1 MPAPNRTELRT
12 FILARFNR
20 DEFGMLCS
28 DYFPDFYR
36 DYEGVDTPLRNLAE
50 ALVAYCE
57 RHDQLERLRSAVH
70 AARSQP
76 YEATFGEFIAAE
88 IKIKPRNPKQIFLSY
103 AHQDEA
109 FARRLQADLRAQG
122 VPLWVATSSIL
133 PGEKWAAAIDR
144 GLRESGIFAV
154 ILTPNTLAS
163 TWVEHELYSAL
174 PEVVNKKMRLLPLY
188 AKRCDFRAKFPSL
201 NAYHYIDFTQNHVAG
216 VQALLVELGLA
227 AQPLPQP
234 SPRKFTRR
242 DVLTFNLPAKSSNI
256 SRQKLLIYGGS
267 ALAMCAGTYGLSRLV
282 LERGGSATPTPA
294 PKPSDTVVSTAT
306 ALVATSTPS
315 PQPTTAPPT
324 LMPSPLPTATVIR
337 SPTPLPTLTA
347 TSNPSVRRINADRL
361 AIVLGI
367 GIEIEMVRI
376 PKGEFI
382 MGSTQGQVDELL
394 ANYTGDVAKETVKT
408 WLAAEV
414 LQHQVTLDEY
424 WLGKTEVTVAQ
435 FEAFVK
441 AKGYMT
447 QAERDGKSWV
457 WNGNEWKEM
466 AGANWQH
473 PRGADSSLVGKANH
487 PVTHI
492 SWDDAVAFCN
502 WVSDRSKLNVR
513 LPSEAEW
520 EKGARGTDGRTYA
533 WGNQM
538 IDKSRANYNLDV
550 GDTTKVGQYSPL
562 GDSPYGLQDMLGNVW
577 EWTSSL
583 YKPYPYNANDG
594 RESDSSRDAR
604 VLRGGSF
611 SYYGNFVRCASRNYN
626 DITSHLNNIGVRV
639 CVPHLSNL

>member
-20 DEFGMLCS
+20 NEFGILCS

-201 NAYHYIDFTQNHVAG
+201 NAYHYIDFTQNHAAG

-227 AQPLPQP
+227 TRSSPLV
-234 SPRKFTRR
+234 SPPKPEPRPLKIPRR
-242 DVLTFNLPAKSSNI
+242 
-256 SRQKLLIYGGS
+256 KLLAYGGS
-267 ALAMCAGTYGLSRLV
+267 ALTLGTVGYGVSRLV
-282 LERGGSATPTPA
+282 TGGGSATPTPA
-294 PKPSDTVVSTAT
+294 PKPSDTVAPTAT

-324 LMPSPLPTATVIR
+324 LTPSPLPTATVIR
-337 SPTPLPTLTA
+337 SPTPLPTPTA
-347 TSNPSVRRINADRL
+347 TSNPNVRPINADRL
-361 AIVLGI
+361 AIVLGS

-376 PKGEFI
+376 PAGEFI
-382 MGSTQGQVDELL
+382 MGSDKTKDPNAFDNELP
-394 ANYTGDVAKETVKT
+394 
-408 WLAAEV
+408 
-414 LQHQVTLDEY
+414 QHRVNLGEY
-424 WLGKTEVTVAQ
+424 WLGKTEVTVEQ
-435 FEAFVK
+435 FALFVK
-441 AKGYMT
+441 TTGYAT
-447 QAERDGKSWV
+447 DTRAFRSGK
-457 WNGNEWKEM
+457 EK
-466 AGANWQH
+466 
-473 PRGADSSLVGKANH
+473 H
-487 PVTHI
+487 PVNYV
-492 SWDDAVAFCN
+492 SWDDAVAFCK
-502 WVSDRSKLNVR
+502 WVSDRSKLTVR

-520 EKGARGTDGRTYA
+520 EKGTRGTDGRIYA
-533 WGNQM
+533 WGNQA
-538 IDKSRANYNLDV
+538 IDSSRANYFDAKV
-550 GDTTKVGQYSPL
+550 GDTTAVGKYSPA

-583 YKPYPYNANDG
+583 YKPYRYNANDG

-611 SYYGNFVRCASRNYN
+611 NFNDSIVRCAFRDYNLISLHRN
-626 DITSHLNNIGVRV
+626 DIGFRV

>member
-20 DEFGMLCS
+20 DEFGFLCN

-50 ALVAYCE
+50 ALVAHCE
-57 RHDQLERLRSAVH
+57 RYDQLERLRSAVH
-70 AARSQP
+70 AARPQP

-88 IKIKPRNPKQIFLSY
+88 IKIKPRNPRQIFLSY

-154 ILTPNTLAS
+154 ILTPNALAAK
-163 TWVEHELYSAL
+163 WVKHEV
-174 PEVVNKKMRLLPLY
+174 EVAIDEAVNENMRLLPLY
-188 AKRCDFRAKFPSL
+188 VKPCNLKAKFLLLTP
-201 NAYHYIDFTQNHVAG
+201 YEYIDFTQNYEV
-216 VQALLVELGLA
+216 GL
-227 AQPLPQP
+227 
-234 SPRKFTRR
+234 
-242 DVLTFNLPAKSSNI
+242 
-256 SRQKLLIYGGS
+256 QKLLVGLGLVIPAPPPVSPPKPEPRLPKIPRRKWLAIGCGTLTLGTVGYGV
-267 ALAMCAGTYGLSRLV
+267 SRLV
-282 LERGGSATPTPA
+282 TGGGSATLTPE
-294 PKPSDTVVSTAT
+294 PKPSDTVAPTAT
-306 ALVATSTPS
+306 ALVATSTTP

-324 LMPSPLPTATVIR
+324 LTPSSLPTATVIR

-347 TSNPSVRRINADRL
+347 TSTPIVRRINTDRL
-361 AIVLGI
+361 AMVLGS

-492 SWDDAVAFCN
+492 SWDDAVAFCK

-611 SYYGNFVRCASRNYN
+611 NYNSDYVRCACRDFSYIPLR
-626 DITSHLNNIGVRV
+626 DNNIGFRV